1 MTKILAP
8 HVRKC
13 LLRLVAKEPRHS
25 EQLGTFRE
33 AGKRNGIYIGRS
45 NKFALGIVQC
55 T

>member
-1 MTKILAP
+1 MIKILAP
-8 HVRKC
+8 
-13 LLRLVAKEPRHS
+13 LRLVAKEPRHS

-33 AGKRNGIYIGRS
+33 AGKRNGIIGRS